1 LPALE
6 RNKAT
11 ENGEHQVRVEVLYVP
26 NCPHHP
32 TAVKQLRAVLAAAGI
47 LVEIHQVAVTDTK
60 TAQELKF
67 RGSPTV
73 RINGRDIA
81 GESHDPESF
90 ALACRIYEG
99 AKDTGLPPIEMM
111 QNAVRKAREGET
123 A

>member
-1 LPALE
+1 
-6 RNKAT
+6 
-11 ENGEHQVRVEVLYVP
+11 VRVEVLYVP

-32 TAVKQLRAVLAAAGI
+32 TAVRQLEAVLAAAGI
-47 LVEIHQVAVTDTK
+47 VVAIHQVPVIDAK

-81 GESHDPESF
+81 GESKEPGSF

-99 AKDTGLPPIEMM
+99 AKEAGLPPIEMM
-111 QNAVRKAREGET
+111 RNAVYEAREGET

>member
-1 LPALE
+1 M
-6 RNKAT
+6 
-11 ENGEHQVRVEVLYVP
+11 RVEVFYVP

-32 TAVKQLRAVLAAAGI
+32 TAVNQLRGVLATEGI
-47 LVEIHQVAVTDTK
+47 PVEIHQVPVTDTK

-81 GESHDPESF
+81 GESQEPESF

-99 AKDTGLPPIEMM
+99 AKEVGLPPIEMM
-111 QNAVRKAREGET
+111 QNAVREARAGET

>member
-1 LPALE
+1 M
-6 RNKAT
+6 
-11 ENGEHQVRVEVLYVP
+11 RVEVLYVP

-47 LVEIHQVAVTDTK
+47 PVEIHQVPVTDAK

-73 RINGRDIA
+73 RINGRDIE
-81 GESHDPESF
+81 GESQEPESF

-99 AKDTGLPPIEMM
+99 AKEAGLPPIEMM
-111 QNAVRKAREGET
+111 RNAVRDAREGET